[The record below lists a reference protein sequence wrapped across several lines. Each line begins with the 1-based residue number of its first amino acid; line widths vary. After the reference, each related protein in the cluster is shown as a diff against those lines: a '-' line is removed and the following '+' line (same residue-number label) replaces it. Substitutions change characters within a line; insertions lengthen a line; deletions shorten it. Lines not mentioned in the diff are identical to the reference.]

1 MSWKVSKAVND
12 HFFAITPAPAKG
24 GRGPRIPD
32 PRPTDRW
39 VLANLADLCDEGGKV
54 RAATSTIA
62 RRTGLSR
69 RGVQQ
74 AIARLEGLGL
84 LTARRTQGGP
94 STDPASRTTFQ
105 IMVPEG
111 RTPCARTGESGA
123 PLGRMV
129 SAPTGALEGTD
140 GRMGCAHS
148 ERLPIHEPD
157 KTRNVACAKL
167 DRKRAAFAKT
177 CGQDLKA
184 LTKDDFVD
192 DRFRSATEIGVL
204 PDTDQAR
211 LRVWAAAE
219 QTLLAACDNA
229 ETKIALFVYLVCD
242 PNGVAC
248 ITNAADESAAHRIR
262 LFYHGETSRRM
273 TADEEVL
280 T

>member
-1 MSWKVSKAVND
+1 
-12 HFFAITPAPAKG
+12 
-24 GRGPRIPD
+24 
-32 PRPTDRW
+32 
-39 VLANLADLCDEGGKV
+39 
-54 RAATSTIA
+54 
-62 RRTGLSR
+62 
-69 RGVQQ
+69 
-74 AIARLEGLGL
+74 
-84 LTARRTQGGP
+84 
-94 STDPASRTTFQ
+94 
-105 IMVPEG
+105 
-111 RTPCARTGESGA
+111 
-123 PLGRMV
+123 MV
-129 SAPTGALEGTD
+129 SAPTGARQGKD
-140 GRMGCAHS
+140 GRTGCADT
-148 ERLPIHEPD
+148 ERFPGYEPN
-157 KTRNVACAKL
+157 KKRNVACAKL
-167 DRKRAAFAKT
+167 DRRRAAFAKT

-184 LTKDDFVD
+184 LIQDDFVD

-262 LFYHGETSRRM
+262 LFYHGETSRRL